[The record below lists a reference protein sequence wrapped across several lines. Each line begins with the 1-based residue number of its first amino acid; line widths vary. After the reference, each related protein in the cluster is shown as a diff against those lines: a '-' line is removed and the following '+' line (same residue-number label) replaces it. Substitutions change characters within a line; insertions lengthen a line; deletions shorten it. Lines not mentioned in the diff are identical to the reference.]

1 MQPID
6 EPSPWG
12 QVQRPLLK
20 ASHMMPGS
28 VKQERTVKA
37 VYDVE
42 TSQPE
47 HHLLK
52 VEADHIAKKV
62 AVFGG
67 AKKAEGT
74 S

>member
-1 MQPID
+1 
-6 EPSPWG
+6 
-12 QVQRPLLK
+12 
-20 ASHMMPGS
+20 MMPSS

-37 VYDVE
+37 VYDPE
-42 TSQPE
+42 ISQPE

-52 VEADHIAKKV
+52 VEAHHIDKKV

-74 S
+74 N